1 MPLAHCVGTCAF
13 RAEHGENGRS
23 GCQQHET
30 ASPGQSARF
39 SVPCRSGQRQNS
51 GQRADRPEEGRG
63 KAKADV
69 ICRTVQNIQHV
80 AERSCQQDQHE
91 TDPQSCSPEQQNEEW
106 RAEQHVA
113 EQVFAVRVQGKR
125 RHAAIPFVFVENL
138 KDVHGPPFQPI
149 RGRQRRQSRH
159 SSGKA
164 PSHADAVP
172 ENKQQKKKQRP
183 VRVGVRRNGNG
194 GDIFPR
200 FGGYCRQ
207 FGTGQPLKQRGNIDP
222 KSATAAC
229 AVGNAARGQ
238 NHQPLFDQRNGRR
251 RSAFLSIVDLPPGSR
266 NASGTRQEEKGTAST
281 ARRIPSGRGTTGAG
295 RRTPDAGGAGTVHSS
310 TVRCATGFAK
320 RTQKNAPDANA
331 GGIWRNGRSAK
342 GT

>member
-1 MPLAHCVGTCAF
+1 MARTA
-13 RAEHGENGRS
+13 RS

-207 FGTGQPLKQRGNIDP
+207 FGTGQPLKQRGNHRPEVGDGRLCGRECRARP
-222 KSATAAC
+222 ESSATVRPEERTAAQR
-229 AVGNAARGQ
+229 VFVHRRPAAR
-238 NHQPLFDQRNGRR
+238 FEECQRDAAGGKGDGVDGAEDTFGPGDDRSRKADAGCGWGGYGSFLYGKVRDRVCQEDAKKCPRR
-251 RSAFLSIVDLPPGSR
+251 KRPEAFG
-266 NASGTRQEEKGTAST
+266 GTAVPQKEPSRPC
-281 ARRIPSGRGTTGAG
+281 ARRA
-295 RRTPDAGGAGTVHSS
+295 
-310 TVRCATGFAK
+310 
-320 RTQKNAPDANA
+320 
-331 GGIWRNGRSAK
+331 W
-342 GT
+342 